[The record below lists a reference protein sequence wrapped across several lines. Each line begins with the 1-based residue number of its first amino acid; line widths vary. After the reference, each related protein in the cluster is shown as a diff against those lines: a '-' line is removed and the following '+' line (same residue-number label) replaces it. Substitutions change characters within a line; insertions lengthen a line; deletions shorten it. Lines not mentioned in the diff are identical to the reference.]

1 MSDTLHAYVSGQVQ
15 GVWFRAWTK
24 EQAQSLG
31 ISGWVRNLPDGRVE
45 VEAQGP
51 DDALDELEKRL
62 HQGSPSSRVEQVEAR
77 RVDRSEDYTG
87 FEISR

>member
-1 MSDTLHAYVSGQVQ
+1 MPDTLHAYVSGQVQ

-31 ISGWVRNLPDGRVE
+31 VSGWVRNLPDGRVE

-51 DDALDELEKRL
+51 DDALEELEKRL
-62 HQGSPSSRVEQVEAR
+62 HQGSPPSRVDQVEAK
-77 RVDRSEDYTG
+77 RVNRGESFSG